1 MASGTPTLDAAAET
15 MHLVDYRGEVK
26 QVPTRNGF
34 GEGLIEAGTRNR
46 DLLGIC
52 ADLSESTRFEGFRK
66 AHRAQYIEIGVS
78 EQMLVAMA
86 GGLAAVGKIPWIAS
100 YAMFNPGRSWEQV
113 RTIMALN
120 ETNVKI
126 AGAHAGVSVGPD
138 GATHQAIEDIA
149 IMRVIPHMTVVV
161 PCDSVQT
168 KKAAL
173 ALSDRWGPAYLRF
186 GREKSG
192 VITTDE
198 TPFEIGK
205 AQTFREGSDVAIVA
219 CGILVYNAL
228 VAADRLASEDG
239 IECRV
244 VNNHTVKP
252 MDEAA
257 IVGAAQACGA
267 VVTVEEH
274 QKAGGMGS
282 RVAEILSAQ
291 FPAPIEFVGVD
302 DRFGQSGDPMEL
314 IEYYGMG
321 ADAIVEAA
329 RRAHKRK
336 TPRQRK
342 RIARRVQH
350 NASETL
356 VAPTSC
362 CARCGRG
369 RLAAR
374 LRHPWLRS
382 SEREPLAALR
392 WTRRARLRA
401 RPLATQAEFAD
412 QTAVALEIFRVQI
425 VEQATALADLQ

>member
-1 MASGTPTLDAAAET
+1 MSSGTPVLDAAAQG
-15 MHLVDYRGEVK
+15 MHLADYRAADLK
-26 QVPTRNGF
+26 LVPTRNGF
-34 GEGLIEAGTRNR
+34 GEGLIEAGSRSR
-46 DLLGIC
+46 EVLGIC
-52 ADLSESTRFEGFRK
+52 ADLAESTRFEGFKK
-66 AHRAQYIEIGVS
+66 AHPEQDIEIGVS

-149 IMRVIPHMTVVV
+149 IMRVIPHMIVVV

-168 KKAAL
+168 KKAAI
-173 ALSDRWGPAYLRF
+173 ALSEMWGPVYLRF
-186 GREKSG
+186 GREKSA

-198 TPFEIGK
+198 TPFEVGK
-205 AQTFREGSDVAIVA
+205 AQTFREGGDVAIIA

-228 VAADRLASEDG
+228 IAADRLSAQHG

-257 IVGAAQACGA
+257 IVDAARSCGSI
-267 VVTVEEH
+267 VTVEEH
-274 QKAGGMGS
+274 QRQAGMGS
-282 RVAEILSAQ
+282 RVAEILAQ
-291 FPAPIEFVGVD
+291 RHPVPIEFIGVD

-329 RRAHKRK
+329 RRAYERKKR
-336 TPRQRK
+336 
-342 RIARRVQH
+342 
-350 NASETL
+350 
-356 VAPTSC
+356 
-362 CARCGRG
+362 
-369 RLAAR
+369 
-374 LRHPWLRS
+374 
-382 SEREPLAALR
+382 
-392 WTRRARLRA
+392 
-401 RPLATQAEFAD
+401 
-412 QTAVALEIFRVQI
+412 
-425 VEQATALADLQ
+425 

>member
-1 MASGTPTLDAAAET
+1 MSSGMPVLDAAAQR
-15 MHLVDYRGEVK
+15 MHLADYRAADLK
-26 QVPTRNGF
+26 LVPTRNGF
-34 GEGLIEAGTRNR
+34 GEGLIEAGSRNH
-46 DLLGIC
+46 DVLGIC
-52 ADLSESTRFEGFRK
+52 ADLAESTRFEGFKK
-66 AHRAQYIEIGVS
+66 AHPQQYIEIGVS

-86 GGLAAVGKIPWIAS
+86 GGLAAVGKVPWIAS

-168 KKAAL
+168 RKATL
-173 ALSDRWGPAYLRF
+173 ALSEMWGPVYLRF
-186 GREKSG
+186 GREKSA

-205 AQTFREGSDVAIVA
+205 AQTLREGGDVAIVA

-228 VAADRLASEDG
+228 IAADRLSAQHG

-257 IVGAAQACGA
+257 IIDAARACGV

-274 QKAGGMGS
+274 QRQAGMGS
-282 RVAEILSAQ
+282 RVAEILAQ
-291 FPAPIEFVGVD
+291 RHPVPIEFIGVD
-302 DRFGQSGDPMEL
+302 DRFGQSGDPFEL

-329 RRAHKRK
+329 RRANARKKR
-336 TPRQRK
+336 R
-342 RIARRVQH
+342 
-350 NASETL
+350 
-356 VAPTSC
+356 
-362 CARCGRG
+362 
-369 RLAAR
+369 
-374 LRHPWLRS
+374 
-382 SEREPLAALR
+382 
-392 WTRRARLRA
+392 
-401 RPLATQAEFAD
+401 
-412 QTAVALEIFRVQI
+412 
-425 VEQATALADLQ
+425 

>member
-1 MASGTPTLDAAAET
+1 MSSGAPVLDAAAQR
-15 MHLVDYRGEVK
+15 MHLADYRAADLK
-26 QVPTRNGF
+26 LVPTRNGF
-34 GEGLIEAGTRNR
+34 GEGLIEAGSRNR
-46 DLLGIC
+46 DVLGIC
-52 ADLSESTRFEGFRK
+52 ADLSESTRFEGFKK
-66 AHRAQYIEIGVS
+66 AYPGQYIEIGVS

-86 GGLAAVGKIPWIAS
+86 GGLAAVGKVPWIAS

-173 ALSDRWGPAYLRF
+173 ALSEMWGPVYLRF
-186 GREKSG
+186 GREKSA
-192 VITTDE
+192 VVTTDE

-205 AQTFREGSDVAIVA
+205 AQTLREGNDVAIVA

-228 VAADRLASEDG
+228 VAADRLSAQDG

-257 IVGAAQACGA
+257 VVDAARSCGA
-267 VVTVEEH
+267 LVTVEEH
-274 QKAGGMGS
+274 QRQAGMGS
-282 RVAEILSAQ
+282 RVAEILAQ
-291 FPAPIEFVGVD
+291 HHPVPIEFIGVD
-302 DRFGQSGDPMEL
+302 DRFGQSGDPAEL

-321 ADAIVEAA
+321 ADSIAEAA
-329 RRAHKRK
+329 RRARSRK
-336 TPRQRK
+336 K
-342 RIARRVQH
+342 
-350 NASETL
+350 
-356 VAPTSC
+356 
-362 CARCGRG
+362 
-369 RLAAR
+369 
-374 LRHPWLRS
+374 
-382 SEREPLAALR
+382 
-392 WTRRARLRA
+392 
-401 RPLATQAEFAD
+401 
-412 QTAVALEIFRVQI
+412 
-425 VEQATALADLQ
+425 

>member
-1 MASGTPTLDAAAET
+1 MSSGTPVLDAAAQG
-15 MHLVDYRGEVK
+15 MHLADYRAADLK
-26 QVPTRNGF
+26 LVPTRNGF
-34 GEGLIEAGTRNR
+34 GEGLIEAGSRSR
-46 DLLGIC
+46 EVLGIC
-52 ADLSESTRFEGFRK
+52 ADLAESTRFEGFK
-66 AHRAQYIEIGVS
+66 KVHPQQYIEIGVS

-168 KKAAL
+168 KKAAI
-173 ALSDRWGPAYLRF
+173 ALSEMWGPVYLRF
-186 GREKSG
+186 GREKSA

-198 TPFEIGK
+198 TPFEVGK
-205 AQTFREGSDVAIVA
+205 AQIFREGGDVAIIA

-228 VAADRLASEDG
+228 IAADRLSAQHG

-257 IVGAAQACGA
+257 IVDAARSCGA

-274 QKAGGMGS
+274 QRQAGMGS
-282 RVAEILSAQ
+282 RVAEILAQ
-291 FPAPIEFVGVD
+291 RHPVPIEFIGVD

-329 RRAHKRK
+329 RRAYERKKR
-336 TPRQRK
+336 
-342 RIARRVQH
+342 
-350 NASETL
+350 
-356 VAPTSC
+356 
-362 CARCGRG
+362 
-369 RLAAR
+369 
-374 LRHPWLRS
+374 
-382 SEREPLAALR
+382 
-392 WTRRARLRA
+392 
-401 RPLATQAEFAD
+401 
-412 QTAVALEIFRVQI
+412 
-425 VEQATALADLQ
+425 